1 MQGTAVARE
10 DWDRVD
16 YGGGV
21 FTCLFF
27 FIILPIFI
35 WSPLLW
41 WLWLFILIPP
51 LGWGSGR
58 YYYDYYVPVKTVKT
72 VTTYNP
78 LNEPINEPRSPR
90 AGRDTPEGIEM
101 TELKF

>member
-1 MQGTAVARE
+1 MEQRYFVRE
-10 DWDRVD
+10 NWDRRRVNI
-16 YGGGV
+16 YGGGCTLLFFV
-21 FTCLFF
+21 IILFF
-27 FIILPIFI
+27 FLSLGPLAWIWIL
-35 WSPLLW
+35 LL
-41 WLWLFILIPP
+41 FP
-51 LGWGSGR
+51 LGGWGWG
-58 YYYDYYVPVKTVKT
+58 YYYVPVKTVKT

>member
-1 MQGTAVARE
+1 MQRYIVRTN
-10 DWDRVD
+10 WDRVD
-16 YGGGV
+16 YGGGI

-51 LGWGSGR
+51 IGWGSGR
-58 YYYDYYVPVKTVKT
+58 VYYKYAPVNTVKT

-78 LNEPINEPRSPR
+78 LNEPINEPRSPQ
-90 AGRDTPEGIEM
+90 EGSEPSGVSIEM
-101 TELKF
+101 KELKF